1 MRLAELELMG
11 FKSFPSRTALN
22 FNSGITSIV
31 GPNGCGK
38 SNLVDSIRWVLG
50 EQSAKSLRGERMESV
65 IFTGSNSRNA
75 GSLAEVSLMIES
87 NGDPALNGSEKTKVT
102 RRLYRSGESEYM
114 LNGVPCLLRDITE
127 LFADTGVGA
136 SAYTVMEQGMVEA
149 LISDKDESRREVFDE
164 AAGITKYKLKRRLA
178 ARKLEGTEADLL
190 RLTDLVTEVEKQV
203 SSLKRQMRKAEG
215 YKKIKD
221 ELKDLE
227 LKVYRKQLQET
238 GQKLQQLEQN
248 LQTRQTGKESTGAEL
263 ATNELELEQL
273 KLELVEIEKT
283 TEFQRT
289 ELDEISGKI
298 FQKQEAIAVARQ
310 KLESLKDNLTRLESE
325 VISLRQLKKE
335 LEQSLSNKKVESVT
349 VLDRLEKVKAE
360 QKVLQAEVEHLQA
373 EVSAARQ
380 QLEELNLAW
389 SQKSLV
395 VKEEE
400 GKLQALRQREAELKG
415 REKELEV
422 NLESSQGKES
432 QLQLSLQ
439 GKESQA
445 IQLQS
450 IQTGLLNKK
459 KELTLLIDEKEGR
472 IDQLQKESGQIEG
485 KLASEIGR
493 KEVLQQVW
501 NSYQGYQEGVRKLV
515 EQKEKFGLWDTVA
528 NLLKTEEIYTQAV
541 EAALGEKAE
550 YLVAS
555 NWEKALN
562 AIQTLQE
569 NEWGQAGFVIAESQD
584 QLNPNSSH
592 TQNLPKGLTPLSTLI
607 APANDSLNNFHQILL
622 DKIFLVESAQKARE
636 LLSELP
642 PDIVL
647 VTPQGEVLSGI
658 GIAKGGKKKGPS
670 LLGRQEQIQ
679 QAEQRISQWQKE
691 AQSVKQKLDNLGA
704 EVQTHKEE
712 LEKTHSELEQLA
724 QKLHAGE
731 VNLTEFRAEQKHNLE
746 NLHAYRE
753 ELTRLEEQKQRL
765 SKEVLQTEIEIALR
779 QEELNQIGKELNG
792 QKELL
797 RQKENQFVQIS
808 QKNNDKLIELIT
820 LQGQKERL
828 ENDSLRLIEAISR
841 AQTNV
846 QDKLSQKES
855 TIYEFQQ
862 AERQIQVD
870 QEELKKLSGQK
881 EELSVSLNQQ
891 LESQHRLLEQINHKE
906 QELKVI
912 RKARSEG
919 QEEIHQLEL
928 SRQELDTKVRQLKDK
943 IWEEYEVDLE
953 RVPDLEASE
962 IEQLPQYQEEIYQLR
977 NRLKNYGAVNLLAL
991 EDYQREK
998 ERFDFLQKQVQDLV
1012 TAKETLQSTITKIN
1026 DTARSL
1032 FWETFQQVR
1041 ANFQEVLAGLFEG
1054 GEADLILEVGI
1065 DPLEAKIEIMAKP
1078 RGKKL
1083 VTLAQLSGGE
1093 KALVAISLLFSL
1105 YLVKPSP
1112 FCILDEVDA
1121 PLDDSNIGR
1130 FIKLIRKFT
1139 DKTQFIIIT
1148 HNKLTMEAADTLYG
1162 VTMIEPGVSQI
1173 VSVRLNG
1180 EPVSR

>member
-11 FKSFPSRTALN
+11 FKSFPTRTSLN

-50 EQSAKSLRGERMESV
+50 EQSAKSLRGDRMDSV
-65 IFTGSNSRNA
+65 IFTGSNTRNA
-75 GSLAEVSLMIES
+75 GSLAEVSLIIES

-102 RRLYRSGESEYM
+102 RRLYRNGESEYL

-164 AAGITKYKLKRRLA
+164 AAGITKYKLKRKLA
-178 ARKLEGTEADLL
+178 ARKLESTEADLL
-190 RLTDLVTEVEKQV
+190 RLTDLVTEVGKQV
-203 SSLKRQMRKAEG
+203 GSLKRQMRKAEG

-221 ELKDLE
+221 ELKELE
-227 LKVYRKQLQET
+227 VKVYKKQLHQA
-238 GQKLQQLEQN
+238 GQKLHQLERN

-273 KLELVEIEKT
+273 KLELLEIEKT
-283 TEFQRT
+283 IEFQRA

-298 FQKQEAIAVARQ
+298 FKKQEAVAVARQ
-310 KLESLKDNLTRLESE
+310 KLESLKANHTRLETE
-325 VISLRQLKKE
+325 VISFGQQKKD
-335 LEQSLSNKKVESVT
+335 LEQSLSNKKVEAVT

-360 QKVLQAEVEHLQA
+360 QKVLQTEVEHLQA
-373 EVSAARQ
+373 ELSAARLK
-380 QLEELNLAW
+380 LEELNSTW

-395 VKEEE
+395 VKEGE
-400 GKLQALRQREAELKG
+400 GKLQALRQREAELRG
-415 REKELEV
+415 REEELQV
-422 NLESSQGKES
+422 DLESIRGKES
-432 QLQLSLQ
+432 RLQLSLQ

-450 IQTGLLNKK
+450 IQTGILNKK
-459 KELTLLIDEKEGR
+459 EELTLQIGEKEGR
-472 IDQLQKESGQIEG
+472 IDQLQKELNQIEG

-515 EQKEKFGLWDTVA
+515 EQKERFGLVDTVA
-528 NLLKTEEIYTQAV
+528 NLLKTEEIYTLAV
-541 EAALGEKAE
+541 EAALGEKAQ

-555 NWEKALN
+555 SWEQALS
-562 AIQTLQE
+562 AIQALQE
-569 NEWGQAGFVIAESQD
+569 EEWGESGFVIAESYAQVKPAS
-584 QLNPNSSH
+584 LVEK
-592 TQNLPKGLTPLSTLI
+592 NLPELIPLSTLVT
-607 APANDSLNNFHQILL
+607 PARGELNNFHRMLL
-622 DKIFLVESAQKARE
+622 DKIFLVENAQKAKE
-636 LLSELP
+636 LLPNLP
-642 PDIVL
+642 PELVL
-647 VTPQGEVLSGI
+647 VTRQGEVFSGI
-658 GIAKGGKKKGPS
+658 GMAKGGKKKSPS

-679 QAEQRISQWQKE
+679 QAEQRITMWQSEVQIFQKNLSKLTAE
-691 AQSVKQKLDNLGA
+691 AQTL
-704 EVQTHKEE
+704 KEE
-712 LEKTHSELEQLA
+712 LEKTYSELEQLA
-724 QKLHAGE
+724 QKLLASE
-731 VNLTEFRAEQKHNLE
+731 VNLTEFKGEKKHNQE
-746 NLHAYRE
+746 NLHTCRE
-753 ELTRLEEQKQRL
+753 ELARLDQQKKQL
-765 SKEVLQTEIEIALR
+765 SQEILQTESEVTTQFEVSQNLE
-779 QEELNQIGKELNG
+779 QELTR

-797 RQKENQFVQIS
+797 RQKESQFTQVS

-828 ENDSLRLIEAISR
+828 ENDSLRSVEAISQ
-841 AQTNV
+841 AQTNIRERL
-846 QDKLSQKES
+846 KQKES
-855 TIYEFQQ
+855 TLYELQQ
-862 AERQIQVD
+862 AESQIEID

-891 LESQHRLLEQINHKE
+891 LESQHRLLEQLNLKE
-906 QELKVI
+906 QELKAI
-912 RKARSEG
+912 RKAQSEG
-919 QEEIHQLEL
+919 QEEIHHLKL
-928 SRQELDTKVRQLKDK
+928 SKQELDTKIRQLKDK

-953 RVPDLEASE
+953 GVPDLEASE
-962 IEQLPQYQEEIYQLR
+962 IEQIPQYQEEIYQLR
-977 NRLKNYGAVNLLAL
+977 NRVKNYGAVNLLAL

-998 ERFDFLQKQVQDLV
+998 ERLDFLQKQVQDLIS
-1012 TAKETLQSTITKIN
+1012 AKETLQSTITKIN

-1032 FWETFQQVR
+1032 FLETFQLVR

-1054 GEADLILEVGI
+1054 GEADLVLEEGI
-1065 DPLEAKIEIMAKP
+1065 EPLEAKIEIMAKP

-1121 PLDDSNIGR
+1121 PLDDSNISR

-1139 DKTQFIIIT
+1139 DRTQFIIIT

-1162 VTMIEPGVSQI
+1162 VTMIEPGVSQL

-1180 EPVSR
+1180 EPASS

>member
-102 RRLYRSGESEYM
+102 RRLYRSGESEYL

-178 ARKLEGTEADLL
+178 ARKLESTAADLL

-203 SSLKRQMRKAEG
+203 GSLKRQMRKAEG

-227 LKVYRKQLQET
+227 LKVYKKQLQEA

-263 ATNELELEQL
+263 ATGELELEQL
-273 KLELVEIEKT
+273 KLELLEIEKAI
-283 TEFQRT
+283 EFQRA
-289 ELDEISGKI
+289 ELDEIGGKI
-298 FQKQEAIAVARQ
+298 FKKQETIAVARQ
-310 KLESLKDNLTRLESE
+310 KLESLKDNLARLESE
-325 VISLRQLKKE
+325 VTALGQQKKD
-335 LEQSLSNKKVESVT
+335 LEQSISNKKAEAVT

-360 QKVLQAEVEHLQA
+360 QKVLQTEVEHLQA

-380 QLEELNLAW
+380 QLDEFISTG

-395 VKEEE
+395 VKEGE
-400 GKLQALRQREAELKG
+400 GKLQALRQREAELKE
-415 REKELEV
+415 REEELQI

-432 QLQLSLQ
+432 RLQSSLQEKESHTRQLQT
-439 GKESQA
+439 
-445 IQLQS
+445 
-450 IQTGLLNKK
+450 IQTGLLSKK
-459 KELTLLIDEKEGR
+459 EELTLLIDEKEDR
-472 IDQLQKESGQIEG
+472 IDQLQKELNQIEG

-515 EQKEKFGLWDTVA
+515 EQKEKFGLFDTVA
-528 NLLKTEEIYTQAV
+528 NLLRTEEAYLLAV

-550 YLVAS
+550 YLVAP

-569 NEWGQAGFVIAESQD
+569 NEWGQAGFVIIAESKD
-584 QLNPNSSH
+584 QLKPNSSAK
-592 TQNLPKGLTPLSTLI
+592 NLPEGLTPLSTLI
-607 APANDSLNNFHQILL
+607 TPAQDSLNNFHQILL
-622 DKIFLVESAQKARE
+622 DKIFLVESAQKAKE

-647 VTPQGEVLSGI
+647 VTRQGEVLSGI
-658 GIAKGGKKKGPS
+658 GIAKGGKKRGPS

-679 QAEQRISQWQKE
+679 QAEQRITEWQNEVQTVKE
-691 AQSVKQKLDNLGA
+691 KLSKLVA
-704 EVQTHKEE
+704 EAQTHKEE
-712 LEKTHSELEQLA
+712 LEKTHSELERLA
-724 QKLHAGE
+724 QKLHASE
-731 VNLTEFRAEQKHNLE
+731 VNLTEFRAEQKHNQE
-746 NLHAYRE
+746 NLHIYRE
-753 ELTRLEEQKQRL
+753 ELSRLEEQRQKL
-765 SKEVLQTEIEIALR
+765 SQEVLRTESEMALR
-779 QEELNQIGKELNG
+779 QEELNQTGKELDG

-797 RQKENQFVQIS
+797 RQRESQFTQIS

-828 ENDSLRLIEAISR
+828 ENDSLRLVEAISQ
-841 AQTNV
+841 AQTNT
-846 QDKLSQKES
+846 QERLNQKEGS
-855 TIYEFQQ
+855 IYEFQQ

-881 EELSVSLNQQ
+881 EELNVSLNQQ
-891 LESQHRLLEQINHKE
+891 LESQHQLLEQINRKE

-912 RKARSEG
+912 RKTQSEG
-919 QEEIHQLEL
+919 QEEIHHLEL
-928 SRQELDTKVRQLKDK
+928 SKQELDTKVRQLKDK

-953 RVPDLEASE
+953 GVPDLEAGE
-962 IEQLPQYQEEIYQLR
+962 IEQIPQYQEEIYQLR

-998 ERFDFLQKQVQDLV
+998 ERFDFLQKQVQDLIA
-1012 TAKETLQSTITKIN
+1012 AKETLQSTITKIN
-1026 DTARSL
+1026 DTARVL

-1054 GEADLILEVGI
+1054 GEADLILEDGI

>member
-75 GSLAEVSLMIES
+75 GSLAEVSLIIES
-87 NGDPALNGSEKTKVT
+87 NGVPALNGSEKTKVT
-102 RRLYRSGESEYM
+102 RRLYRSGESEYL

-178 ARKLEGTEADLL
+178 ARKLESTAADLL

-203 SSLKRQMRKAEG
+203 GSLKRQMRKAEG

-227 LKVYRKQLQET
+227 LKVYKKQLQEA
-238 GQKLQQLEQN
+238 GQKLLQLEQN
-248 LQTRQTGKESTGAEL
+248 LRTGQTGKESAGAEL
-263 ATNELELEQL
+263 ATNELKLEQL
-273 KLELVEIEKT
+273 KLELLEIEKAI
-283 TEFQRT
+283 EFQRA
-289 ELDEISGKI
+289 ELDEIGGKI
-298 FQKQEAIAVARQ
+298 FKKQETIAVARQ
-310 KLESLKDNLTRLESE
+310 KLESLKDNLARLESE
-325 VISLRQLKKE
+325 VTALGQQKKD
-335 LEQSLSNKKVESVT
+335 LEQSISNKKAEAVT

-360 QKVLQAEVEHLQA
+360 QKVLQTEVEHLQA

-380 QLEELNLAW
+380 QLDEFISTG

-395 VKEEE
+395 VKEGE

-415 REKELEV
+415 REEELQI

-432 QLQLSLQ
+432 RLQSSLQ
-439 GKESQA
+439 EKESHTR
-445 IQLQS
+445 QLQS
-450 IQTGLLNKK
+450 IQTGLLSKK
-459 KELTLLIDEKEGR
+459 EELTLLIDEKEDR
-472 IDQLQKESGQIEG
+472 IGQLQKELNQIEG

-515 EQKEKFGLWDTVA
+515 EQKEKFGLFDTVA
-528 NLLKTEEIYTQAV
+528 NLLRTEEAYLLAV

-550 YLVAS
+550 YLVAP
-555 NWEKALN
+555 NWEKTLN

-569 NEWGQAGFVIAESQD
+569 NEWGQAGFVIAGSKEG
-584 QLNPNSSH
+584 LKPNTSAA
-592 TQNLPKGLTPLSTLI
+592 QNLPEGLTPLSTLI
-607 APANDSLNNFHQILL
+607 TPAKDSLNDFHRILL
-622 DKIFLVESAQKARE
+622 DKIYLVENAQKARE

-642 PDIVL
+642 TDIVL
-647 VTPQGEVLSGI
+647 VTRQGEVLSGI
-658 GIAKGGKKKGPS
+658 GIAKGGKKRGPS

-679 QAEQRISQWQKE
+679 QAEQRITEWQNEVQTVKE
-691 AQSVKQKLDNLGA
+691 KLSKLVA

-712 LEKTHSELEQLA
+712 LEKTHSELERLA

-731 VNLTEFRAEQKHNLE
+731 VNLTEFRAEQKHNQE
-746 NLHAYRE
+746 NLHAYQE
-753 ELTRLEEQKQRL
+753 ELSRLEEQRQKL
-765 SKEVLQTEIEIALR
+765 SQEVLRTESEIALR
-779 QEELNQIGKELNG
+779 QVELNQIGKDLDG

-797 RQKENQFVQIS
+797 RQKESQFAQIS

-828 ENDSLRLIEAISR
+828 ENDSLRLVEAISQ
-841 AQTNV
+841 AQTNI
-846 QDKLSQKES
+846 QDKSSQKES
-855 TIYEFQQ
+855 SIYEFQQ
-862 AERQIQVD
+862 GERQIQVD

-891 LESQHRLLEQINHKE
+891 LESQHQLLEQINRKE
-906 QELKVI
+906 QELRVI
-912 RKARSEG
+912 RKTQSEG
-919 QEEIHQLEL
+919 QEEIHHLEL
-928 SRQELDTKVRQLKDK
+928 SKQELDAKVRQLKDK

-953 RVPDLEASE
+953 GVPDLEAGE

-998 ERFDFLQKQVQDLV
+998 ERLDFLQKQVQDLIA
-1012 TAKETLQSTITKIN
+1012 AKETLQSTITKIN

-1054 GEADLILEVGI
+1054 GEADLILEEGI

-1121 PLDDSNIGR
+1121 PLDDSNISR